1 MVLVGYISFNV
12 SMEHILSDYSVHNA
26 VATMALL
33 ITALVC
39 MDCPLQAAWHVK
51 GYVRHG
57 GRKEDVQEVV
67 EFAKEIARAAGV
79 ELKNPLPGV
88 EEVLAHDQ
96 WIVLD
101 EK

>member
-1 MVLVGYISFNV
+1 MVLVGCISFNV
-12 SMEHILSDYSVHNA
+12 SMEHILSDYSVRNA

-33 ITALVC
+33 ITVLVC
-39 MDCPLQAAWHVK
+39 MDCAAWHVK

-67 EFAKEIARAAGV
+67 EFAKEISRAAGV

-96 WIVLD
+96 WIALE

>member
-1 MVLVGYISFNV
+1 
-12 SMEHILSDYSVHNA
+12 MEHILSDCSVHNA
-26 VATMALL
+26 VATMVLL
-33 ITALVC
+33 ITVLVC

-57 GRKEDVQEVV
+57 GRKEDVHEVV
-67 EFAKEIARAAGV
+67 EFAKEIAGVAGV
-79 ELKNPLPGV
+79 ELKNLLPGV
-88 EEVLAHDQ
+88 EEVLAQDQ